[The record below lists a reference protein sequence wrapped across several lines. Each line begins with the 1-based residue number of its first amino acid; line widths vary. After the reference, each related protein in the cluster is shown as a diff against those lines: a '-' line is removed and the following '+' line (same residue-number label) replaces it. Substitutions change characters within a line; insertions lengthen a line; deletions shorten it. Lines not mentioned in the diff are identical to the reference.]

1 MATKRWKAK
10 ISSRVALSYHGE
22 FDDVEIQSSLVAL
35 YGRLKNG
42 GKEDFG
48 SSDWWSATYGA
59 TLEISGISFGAS
71 VGTDHLGDQDHQFMT
86 AGIGYTFGEVS
97 TSITYGWVWASN
109 DDFSKANGV
118 DKPGNLVFSAG
129 YDLAPGLALQGDVA
143 LFDNDTNASYD
154 GSTGDTGWAGVARF
168 EVDVLILR
176 RQADR
181 DGLDAARR
189 RWRVKVPPEP
199 LASGNGDRMSKQN
212 RADAPD
218 RLNSCQAGLH

>member
-1 MATKRWKAK
+1 MVDSDDNNGQFIARKNGDEAMEGQN
-10 ISSRVALSYHGE
+10 IVEGEIVYNGE

-97 TSITYGWVWASN
+97 TSITYGWVW
-109 DDFSKANGV
+109 DFER
-118 DKPGNLVFSAG
+118 
-129 YDLAPGLALQGDVA
+129 
-143 LFDNDTNASYD
+143 
-154 GSTGDTGWAGVARF
+154 RF
-168 EVDVLILR
+168 FRGEWC
-176 RQADR
+176 RQAAQPR
-181 DGLDAARR
+181 VLGRLRPGPRPGPAGRR
-189 RWRVKVPPEP
+189 GAFRQRHQRE
-199 LASGNGDRMSKQN
+199 L
-212 RADAPD
+212 
-218 RLNSCQAGLH
+218 